1 MIVTIDRFEGNYAVC
16 EDKNKKMI
24 NIEKSCLPD
33 NATDGDILIVN
44 GSSISIDVAG
54 TLKRKAEVEK
64 LMKDM
69 WN

>member
-1 MIVTIDRFEGNYAVC
+1 MIVIIDRFEGIYAVC
-16 EDKNKKMI
+16 EDENKKMI
-24 NIEKSCLPD
+24 NIEKSRLPN
-33 NATDGDILIVN
+33 NASEGDFLIVN